1 MLRQGVISEIVK
13 GTTVA
18 KYKVVEQVGRGGMG
32 VVWKA
37 YDERLDRHVA
47 LKFLPPELTSLV
59 SSRERLI
66 REARAASQL
75 DHPNI
80 CTIHEIEEHDGHIV
94 LVMAYYDGETLAS
107 RLQRGPLD
115 VESASHIMRSV
126 LNGLKHAH
134 ERGVIHRDI
143 KPSNTM
149 LCVDGAIK
157 IVDFGLARSSGPNDL
172 TMTKAIEGTVCYMDP
187 ETVAGGTIDHRTDL
201 WACGV
206 VLYEMLTGQVPF
218 RGETVMAVLSA
229 ISRNEPTPARD
240 LRPDLPPK
248 FEAILSRALAKLR
261 AARYQSAGEFLFELE
276 HLPHLSTVT
285 TSSIS
290 AHPESST
297 EQSLVVL
304 PFIAVG
310 TSQEGDFF
318 SDGLTDEI
326 ITDLSGVHKL
336 RVICRTSAMR
346 LKGTSKQAHEIASDL
361 NVRYILEGTVRI
373 SGSHL
378 RVNAQLIDPRTDSP
392 LWAEKYNGSIEDVF
406 SIQEEV
412 SRKIVGALRL
422 KLTHN
427 DLERIAEHPMPDVRA
442 YEYYLRAKRE
452 LLSYSR
458 EALERAL
465 DYLEKGERI
474 VGENVLLLSSR
485 GQVHWQYVNAGID
498 PDPAHLHKAQECAN
512 RILELQPGSA
522 HGHRLLGLVS
532 VLEGRSQEAVRQ
544 LKRSLEIAPADPDSM
559 AWLCSLCALSGK
571 GQAVTAMASRL
582 VEIDPLTPTYHFM
595 PGFVALL
602 CGDFEHAPGP
612 FEAALRGEPSNQML
626 RLAYGQALLMKGERS
641 RANEVFES
649 LSAEAPDDF
658 FGRLANAMKSGLAG
672 DPQGIRSSLNEAVSA
687 AASGDMNYAWIVG
700 QAWALAGQNDES
712 LRWLRTAVEH
722 GFINYPMLS
731 RFDPTLDKVRNDS
744 GFTALLETARKAW
757 EAFEV

>member
-1 MLRQGVISEIVK
+1 MK

-32 VVWKA
+32 IVWKA

-47 LKFLPPELTSLV
+47 LKFLPPELTSVV

-94 LVMAYYDGETLAS
+94 LVMAYYDGETLAA

-115 VESASHIMRSV
+115 VESATHIMRSV
-126 LNGLKHAH
+126 LHGLKHAH

-157 IVDFGLARSSGPNDL
+157 IVDFGLARSTEPNDL
-172 TMTKAIEGTVCYMDP
+172 TMTQAIEGTVCYMDP
-187 ETVAGGTIDHRTDL
+187 EAVSGGQSDHRTDL
-201 WACGV
+201 WSCGV
-206 VLYEMLTGQVPF
+206 VLYEMLTGKVPF
-218 RGETVMAVLSA
+218 RGETVLAVLSS
-229 ISRNEPTPARD
+229 ISRNEPTPVRE

-261 AARYQSAGEFLFELE
+261 AARYQSAGEFLFDLE

-290 AHPESST
+290 AHPET
-297 EQSLVVL
+297 AEQSLVVL
-304 PFIAVG
+304 PFMAV
-310 TSQEGDFF
+310 SASHEGDVF

-346 LKGTSKQAHEIASDL
+346 LKGTSKQAYEIAAEL
-361 NVRYILEGTVRI
+361 NVRYVLEGTVRI
-373 SGSHL
+373 SGTHL

-412 SRKIVGALRL
+412 SRKIVEALRL
-422 KLTHN
+422 KLTPT
-427 DLERIAEHPMPDVRA
+427 DIERIAEHPMADVRA

-498 PDPAHLHKAQECAN
+498 PDPAHLHRAQECAN

-522 HGHRLLGLVS
+522 HGYRLLGLVS

-544 LKRSLEIAPADPDSM
+544 LKRSLDIAPGDPDSM

-571 GQAVTAMASRL
+571 GQAVTAMAARL
-582 VEIDPLTPTYHFM
+582 VEIDPLTPMYHFM
-595 PGFVALL
+595 PGFVSLL
-602 CGDFEHAPGP
+602 CGDFEHAPAP
-612 FEAALRGEPSNQML
+612 FENALRGDPSNQML
-626 RLAYGQALLMKGERS
+626 RLAYGQALMMKGD
-641 RANEVFES
+641 RARASDVFES
-649 LSAEAPDDF
+649 LSTEMPDDF
-658 FGRLANAMKSGLAG
+658 FGRLAHAMRSGLAG
-672 DPQGIRSSLNEAVSA
+672 DPQGVRVSLNEAVTA
-687 AASGDMNYAWIVG
+687 AASGDMNYAWIIG
-700 QAWALAGQNDES
+700 QAWALAGQTDES
-712 LRWLRTAVEH
+712 LGWLRTAVEH

-731 RFDPTLDKVRNDS
+731 RFDPTLDKVREDS
-744 GFTALLETARKAW
+744 RFAALLDTARKAW